1 MDLSAL
7 TIPAAPGSSPKQN
20 IYAFLN
26 LCLNCDFKMTKKPK
40 EASIGHLINVIEDY
54 DFQSGVTLFS

>member
-1 MDLSAL
+1 
-7 TIPAAPGSSPKQN
+7 
-20 IYAFLN
+20 
-26 LCLNCDFKMTKKPK
+26 MTKKPK